1 MALTET
7 TEYDKIEVV
16 QGGFA
21 IQVRQAN
28 IIKKDDVEIAR
39 KFNRYVLYC
48 GNLDSSNNLV
58 DADISSQPAI
68 VQSICNAVWTDSLKE
83 SYKAYCIANP
93 FTGQA
98 KA

>member
-28 IIKKDDVEIAR
+28 IIKKDGEEIAR
-39 KFNRYVLYC
+39 KFNRYVLNP
-48 GNLDSSNNLV
+48 GGLDSSNNLV
-58 DADISSQPAI
+58 DTDISSEPSE
-68 VQSICNAVWTDSLKE
+68 VQRVCNAVWTDALKE
-83 SYKAYCIANP
+83 KYKTLLIANSS
-93 FTGQA
+93 T
-98 KA
+98 